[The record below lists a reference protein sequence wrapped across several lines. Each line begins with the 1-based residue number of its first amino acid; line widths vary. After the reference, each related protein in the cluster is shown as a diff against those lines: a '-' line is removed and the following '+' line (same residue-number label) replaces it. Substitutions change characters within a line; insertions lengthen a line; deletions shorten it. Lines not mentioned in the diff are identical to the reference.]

1 MIQLKLKSEH
11 LSPVIVDMFVCEN
24 NILCRDNFDF
34 KEVYFDKPYEI
45 ELCGVEEQLKE
56 FHIYVNE
63 SEVDSVL
70 LENNRII
77 INRNENIYMDNRKI
91 FMDCFGFARIML
103 DITDENNQH
112 QFLYSEYLSILCK
125 RGYMNRKM
133 ESMYDYIFQNKRTLL
148 YKPEEN
154 IVSSSMNSWERK
166 DSLFSKLNLANEI
179 ASFYENNFG
188 YFKTNSRFKV
198 TEKYEV
204 DNIEK
209 LKYMTPRT
217 LEYMVTHPEYL
228 NRISGP
234 NGIKIRN
241 EYYYPSKT
249 LVPQYD
255 ITVDTYENRII
266 VGFISS
272 VISNLEE
279 IKIKLD
285 EMVDGIPVCPVYEDE
300 YIHSAYS
307 ILKNTEEIFKEK
319 KRMCDEIISRF
330 RVLYNM
336 YNNAIYV
343 KSEEINTPPKP
354 TAIFLS
360 VPKYNMIFK
369 SICKWFEYGE
379 FETAEDSFM
388 LSVVNLSSIYELFVL
403 CKMINDIK
411 GDGYELIKSEKYTYK
426 VPDNYL
432 FTNSECKNIFY
443 FKKDDSEGLVLYYQ
457 PVINADR
464 SLNDK
469 TGLYRNTNISFSGNI
484 KDDEVCFYTP
494 DYVVKRVKEGVTTY
508 SVIDAKFRRR
518 DKAIKT
524 LPELSY
530 KYLFSLSTN
539 EKEDVINGLYIMY
552 GKLYDDEH
560 ETSLHN
566 KEDSSNPVI
575 PRTMLIPVDENCT
588 SVNIMK
594 YVLT

>member
-1 MIQLKLKSEH
+1 MFQLMLKSEH
-11 LSPVIVDMFVCEN
+11 LPPVVVDMTVCEN
-24 NILCRDNFDF
+24 NILCRSSFDF
-34 KEVYFDKPYEI
+34 KEVYYDMPYEI
-45 ELCGVEEQLKE
+45 ELHGIEGQLKCID
-56 FHIYVNE
+56 IYINE
-63 SEVDSVL
+63 SKIDCIL
-70 LENNRII
+70 QENNRII
-77 INRNENIYMDNRKI
+77 INDNFNSGMDKKKI
-91 FMDCFGFARIML
+91 FMDCFGFARITV
-103 DITDENNQH
+103 DVVYEDNEH
-112 QFLYSEYLSILCK
+112 QILYSEYLSILCK
-125 RGYMNRKM
+125 KGYMSNKM
-133 ESMYDYIFQNKRTLL
+133 ESMYDYIFKNKRTLL

-209 LKYMTPRT
+209 LKYMTPKT
-217 LEYMVTHPEYL
+217 LEYMVTHPENL
-228 NRISGP
+228 NRITGP
-234 NGIKIRN
+234 NGIKIKN

-272 VISNLEE
+272 IISNLEE
-279 IKIKLD
+279 IKLKLD
-285 EMVDGIPVCPVYEDE
+285 EIVKGIPICQSYENE
-300 YIHSAYS
+300 YIHSAFS
-307 ILKNTEEIFKEK
+307 ILKNTEDIFKEK
-319 KRMCDEIISRF
+319 KKMCDEIISRF
-330 RVLYNM
+330 RILYNM

-343 KSEEINTPPKP
+343 KAEEINTPPKP

-379 FETAEDSFM
+379 FDTAEDSFM

-411 GDGYELIKSEKYTYK
+411 NEGYELTKSEKYTYK

-432 FTNSECKNIFY
+432 FTNSECQNTFY

-457 PVINADR
+457 PVISTKSN
-464 SLNDK
+464 SNDK
-469 TGLYRNTNISFSGNI
+469 TGLYRNKTISFSGNI
-484 KDDEVCFYTP
+484 HGECFYTP
-494 DYVVKRVKEGVTTY
+494 DYVLKRVKDGKSTY
-508 SVIDAKFRRR
+508 SIIDAKFRDRN
-518 DKAIKT
+518 KAIRT

-530 KYLFSLSTN
+530 KYLFSLSPI
-539 EKEDVINGLYIMY
+539 EKEDVINGLCIIY
-552 GKLYDDEH
+552 GKPSNDEH
-560 ETSLHN
+560 EMSLHN
-566 KEDSSNPVI
+566 REDINNKVI
-575 PRTMLIPVDENCT
+575 PKSMLIPVDENNT
-588 SVNIMK
+588 SENIIK
-594 YVLT
+594 YIL